1 MKSLSLNVI
10 YTYHNHFN
18 LYPFQSKQKM
28 EHNSQL
34 DGIKMLLLTTFL
46 CESALDLEL
55 NLKLFIVEFIQN
67 QLKTLW
73 RTLLY
78 HYSRSDN

>member
-10 YTYHNHFN
+10 YTYHNRFN

-46 CESALDLEL
+46 CENVLDLEL

-78 HYSRSDN
+78 PYSRSDN